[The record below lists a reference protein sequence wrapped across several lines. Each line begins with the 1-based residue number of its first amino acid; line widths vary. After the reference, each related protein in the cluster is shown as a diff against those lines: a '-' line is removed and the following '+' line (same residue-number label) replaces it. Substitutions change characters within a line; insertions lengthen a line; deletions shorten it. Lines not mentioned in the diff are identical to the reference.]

1 MNPLFDARSIR
12 TQFAL
17 LLGGITLALLL
28 LALWTFHTIS
38 AVAVN
43 GELYDRILLGE
54 KLEADI
60 LPPPQYVVES
70 FLLAGELRNAAPTER
85 PQLIE
90 RLAQRRRE
98 LLDGQEQWQ
107 RSRLPDS
114 LKRQFTEAVFP
125 PAKAFF
131 EELDRSFLPALEN
144 GDDATVRASYARLA
158 SDYQA
163 NRAAVD
169 GLVAALG
176 PYRQQLEAEGQR
188 TIQQSLLGLGAVALV
203 LLVAVMA
210 LVLRQMSI
218 TIHRTLGQ
226 RDELVAANERA
237 REAAEAANR
246 AKTEFFASMSHELRT
261 PMNAIIGMTHLAQNT
276 ELTPKQR
283 DYVSKIRVAAD
294 SLLGLINDILDTSK
308 IEAGRFDLELRP
320 FAMAELLEHVE
331 TIVDIRAREK
341 GVALHVNAGQAQGLL
356 LVGDRLRL
364 EQVLIN
370 LCSNGVKFTPPG
382 GSVELRI
389 EVEAFEAQ
397 RVRLRL
403 VVRDTGIGLSTAT
416 AAELFQPYRQADKTI
431 ARRYGGTGLGLAIS
445 RQLVELM
452 GGEIGVNA
460 QVAPGAEFWF
470 RVTLD
475 LSDGASLRGAGA
487 VDSEDL
493 VAPPQ
498 ALERPLRVLV
508 VDDNE
513 VARQTCIE
521 MLPAVGAQGVGVGSA
536 EECLALLDR
545 PATGER
551 PFDLL
556 LVDWMM
562 PGTDGARL
570 IELVRQR
577 GKAGAMGS
585 PRLVLMTAFASD
597 EARALAAQE
606 QFDGFLSK
614 PLTRA
619 ALLDTVRTLFGR
631 RLQRGIAPL
640 PADMMSR
647 LKGRRVLLVEDTE
660 FNRQVAS
667 ELLGDIAGMRVSV
680 ACDGREALALLVGD
694 AGFDIVLMD
703 VQMPVMDGYETTRRI
718 RAEPRYARL
727 PIVALTASALQSD
740 REASLA
746 AGMNAFIR
754 KPVDP
759 PQLFE
764 LIARWLPEAAPAP
777 RAEVIDLDLGLRN
790 CMGQQ
795 RLYQRLLRT
804 FVDCHAGDASKL
816 GRLIDLGQLDAAAP
830 LAHSMKSVAGTLGA
844 ERLAE
849 LAGALE
855 AALLSKDHDRIG
867 DLRRG
872 FTVELEAAIAQAQRA
887 PIAAEQG

>member
-1 MNPLFDARSIR
+1 MSPLFDARSVR

-28 LALWTFHTIS
+28 LALWAFHTVS

-54 KLEADI
+54 RLEADI

-70 FLLAGELRNAAPTER
+70 FLLVGELRSAPPAER

-98 LLDGQEQWQ
+98 LLDGQAEWQ

-114 LKRQFTEAVFP
+114 LKRQFTESVFP

-131 EELDRSFLPALEN
+131 DELDRSFLPALETKD
-144 GDDATVRASYARLA
+144 GEALSASYARLDA
-158 SDYQA
+158 DYQA
-163 NRAAVD
+163 NRSAVD

-176 PYRQQLEAEGQR
+176 PYRQQLEAEAQR
-188 TIQQSLLGLGAVALV
+188 TIERSLIGLGAVALV

-210 LVLRQMSI
+210 LVLRQMSA
-218 TIHRTLGQ
+218 TIHRTLDQ
-226 RDELVAANERA
+226 QDALVAANERA

-283 DYVSKIRVAAD
+283 DYIDKIRAAAD

-320 FAMAELLEHVE
+320 FVMAELLEHVE
-331 TIVDIRAREK
+331 AIVSISAREK
-341 GVALHVNAGQAQGLL
+341 GVQLRVLGGQARSLTLL
-356 LVGDRLRL
+356 GDRLRL

-370 LCSNGVKFTPPG
+370 LCSNGVKFTPAG
-382 GSVELRI
+382 GSVELRVEI
-389 EVEAFEAQ
+389 EAFEGGRA
-397 RVRLRL
+397 RLL
-403 VVRDTGIGLSTAT
+403 LLVRDTGVGLSAAT

-445 RQLVELM
+445 RQLIELM
-452 GGEIGVNA
+452 GGEIGVNT

-470 RVTLD
+470 RV
-475 LSDGASLRGAGA
+475 
-487 VDSEDL
+487 
-493 VAPPQ
+493 
-498 ALERPLRVLV
+498 ALELAESGSSGARDEALDSAELLAPAQPVREALRVLV

-513 VARQTCIE
+513 VARQTCLE
-521 MLPAVGAQGVGVGSA
+521 MLPAIGASGLGVGSA
-536 EECLALLDR
+536 QECMALLD
-545 PATGER
+545 ASQQA

-556 LVDWMM
+556 LIDWMM

-570 IELVRQR
+570 IELVRR
-577 GKAGAMGS
+577 RTDAS
-585 PRLVLMTAFASD
+585 PPRLVLMTAFASD
-597 EARALAAQE
+597 EARALAAQG

-631 RLQRGIAPL
+631 RMDRAIAPL
-640 PADMMSR
+640 SSETMAR

-680 ACDGREALALLVGD
+680 ACDGREALALLAGD

-703 VQMPVMDGYETTRRI
+703 VQMPVMDGYEATRRI
-718 RAEPRYARL
+718 RADRRYASL

-746 AGMNAFIR
+746 AGMNAFVR

-764 LIARWLPEAAPAP
+764 LLARWLPEPGPVA
-777 RAEVIDLDLGLRN
+777 RADAIDFEAGLRN
-790 CMGQQ
+790 CMGQP

-804 FVDCHAGDASKL
+804 FVECHAEDSAKL
-816 GRLIDLGQLDAAAP
+816 DRLIEQGETEAAAQ

-844 ERLAE
+844 ASLA
-849 LAGALE
+849 AAAAALE
-855 AALLSKDHDRIG
+855 AGVRTQMPERVAELRHHFALQLK
-867 DLRRG
+867 
-872 FTVELEAAIAQAQRA
+872 AAVAQALQA
-887 PIAAEQG
+887 PVEAD